1 MARKKLLDSNGKEIR
16 GLYFDELKNGR
27 NIFARFNIPTAPAW
41 INLTKEYGV
50 KSITDAKRQ
59 RNKLLEVYHNPNA
72 EHIKNKALV
81 NNLIEAYIA
90 ERPTN
95 TRYPNRSQR
104 KMVNNRYKLYLK
116 PYLRF
121 VTVEKFSAKHLVKV
135 KEELIKRELG
145 KESYNKVR
153 TLIRSSL
160 KNTGINFDKL
170 LIDFEPPKNT
180 SKENSKMK
188 YKIDEYFV
196 AHLEEVAKQFYS
208 IFASRLNGSHL
219 QKDKDKYAL
228 FLYLLLTASRVGETA
243 RLKVKDVSLFDKDND
258 IYRVIIPTDINK
270 SAQTRE
276 VMIPKIITPFIAER
290 LITASKDDYLFQT
303 DIENVLPY
311 WFKKFLKS
319 FELKESKGLSVHIFR
334 ALFRNVCMDRSF
346 SERSI
351 NYLMDRQRST
361 SVDEKY
367 YDAKLTHSQRY
378 NVYKLQADYERL
390 CRGELE
396 KQSIDF
402 SQL

>member
-1 MARKKLLDSNGKEIR
+1 MARKKLLDSSGKEIR
-16 GLYFDELKNGR
+16 GLYYDELKNGR

-41 INLTKEYGV
+41 VNLTKEYGV

-59 RNKLLEVYHNPNA
+59 RNKLLEVYNNPNA
-72 EHIKNKALV
+72 DHIKNRALV
-81 NNLIEAYIA
+81 NELIEAYIA

-95 TRYPNRSQR
+95 PRYPNRSQR
-104 KMVNNRYKLYLK
+104 KMVDNRYKLYLK

-135 KEELIKRELG
+135 KEELIKRKLG

-170 LIDFEPPKNT
+170 LIDFEPPKNI
-180 SKENSKMK
+180 SKEDNKMK

-196 AHLEEVAKQFYS
+196 ANLEDVAKQFYS
-208 IFASRLNGSHL
+208 IFVDGLKSSKL

-243 RLKVKDVSLFDKDND
+243 RLRVKDVSLFDKDNN
-258 IYRVIIPTDINK
+258 IYRVIVPTDINK

-276 VMIPKIITPFIAER
+276 VMIPKIITPYIAER
-290 LITASKDDYLFQT
+290 VAIASKDDYLFPT

-319 FELKESKGLSVHIFR
+319 FELKESRGLSVHIFR
-334 ALFRNVCMDRSF
+334 ALFRNIAIDR
-346 SERSI
+346 ELNIRAI
-351 NYLMDRQRST
+351 HYIMDRQRSAT
-361 SVDEKY
+361 VDEKY
-367 YDAKLTHSQRY
+367 YDASLTHQQRF
-378 NVYKLQADYERL
+378 NVYQCLSTYEKL
-390 CRGELE
+390 CRGGLP
-396 KQSIDF
+396 KQSLDF